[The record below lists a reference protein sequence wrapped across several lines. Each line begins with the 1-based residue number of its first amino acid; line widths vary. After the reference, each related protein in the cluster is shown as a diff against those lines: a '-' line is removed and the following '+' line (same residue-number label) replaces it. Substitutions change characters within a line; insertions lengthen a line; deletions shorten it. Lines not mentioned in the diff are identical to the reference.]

1 MPDTVTPLS
10 IHITERAAKK
20 VAFFA
25 EKDAKGSAFGLRV
38 GVKGGGCSGLTYTLS
53 VESGPQEEDKII
65 EDQGIRLFVP
75 KKSFVF
81 LGWHGVGLL
90 RRLERQGVRIQQP
103 ECQEHLRLRDQLL
116 RLDHSR
122 HTKGRPPALR
132 WTAAFVYARKRECR
146 QPRYSRRTIQLN
158 AAFSEVAGWA
168 IPEHFG
174 NVAAEYDAARTGA
187 AIADASHHVVASS
200 QGERT
205 PSTCSIG

>member
-53 VESGPQEEDKII
+53 VESGPQEEDRSSRTRAS
-65 EDQGIRLFVP
+65 GCLSPRRAS
-75 KKSFVF
+75 SFWPARSWTSQTV
-81 LGWHGVGLL
+81 
-90 RRLERQGVRIQQP
+90 ERQGVRIQQP

-146 QPRYSRRTIQLN
+146 QPRYSRRTRSSTPPSLRWPDGPFPNTSATSLPSMMQP
-158 AAFSEVAGWA
+158 A
-168 IPEHFG
+168 P
-174 NVAAEYDAARTGA
+174 ARPSPTHPTVG
-187 AIADASHHVVASS
+187 ASS

>member
-38 GVKGGGCSGLTYTLS
+38 GVKGGRLLRAHLHPLRGVRPPGRGQDHRGPGHQALC
-53 VESGPQEEDKII
+53 PQEEL
-65 EDQGIRLFVP
+65 RL
-75 KKSFVF
+75 S
-81 LGWHGVGLL
+81 GRHGVGLL
-90 RRLERQGVRIQQP
+90 RRFERQGVRIQQP

-146 QPRYSRRTIQLN
+146 QPRYSRRTRSSTPPSLRWPDGPFPNTSATSLPSMMQPAL
-158 AAFSEVAGWA
+158 AQPSPTHPTVG
-168 IPEHFG
+168 
-174 NVAAEYDAARTGA
+174 
-187 AIADASHHVVASS
+187 ASS